1 MRTIT
6 FITLLFC
13 VTNLFAQTNYYTET
27 KIFNE
32 VEYGYQC
39 DVSSI
44 GSVYLYNK
52 LNKWIGANQ
61 KIIETDEVFFYEDY
75 FVDLTTHESWLQ
87 YRAEFNKIMRD
98 SFSKLNKELLKKGG
112 NLHFEFYINPE
123 TGKVDDI
130 RFYFDRDSCFV
141 YLPISFFRQLEL
153 SLKEKCQLVVTD
165 FGKKINYI
173 YLWDT
178 FKL

>member
-1 MRTIT
+1 MKTTT

-98 SFSKLNKELLKKGG
+98 AFSNLDRELLRKGG
-112 NLHFEFYINPE
+112 ELFFEFYINPE

-173 YLWDT
+173 YQWDT